1 MALIAKNLATLTGG
15 VSQQASSLRLAN
27 QCEEQINFRASLV
40 NGLQSRRGIKQICT
54 VAPSKGAFYPIDRDD
69 DGRYNLIVNSSG
81 LTVTDDEGN
90 PQTVSYETGAQSYLA
105 AESEDWYNLFKVL
118 TLADHTYILN
128 TQKAVKLT
136 NAIYSPWKN
145 QALVFIKQVAAST
158 TYTLTIDG
166 VSRSVG
172 YGGSNSD
179 TGLPDLYVDGHK
191 VQDDAHMST
200 TDVAAKLR
208 GGLSAW
214 TEYVQT
220 TDTVYNPSKTYYFY
234 TQIGSQTGRY
244 AKIDAYGGLTIE
256 EVWQS
261 RREAN
266 NCYEFIEH
274 PETNGYPGFTLRQSG
289 SVIWVTKNDG
299 GAFIIGLADSRGN
312 DYSYLITTK
321 AQEFSDLPTVAPD
334 GYIAKVIGDVGSNA
348 DDYYVMFSTDNGSE
362 MGKGTWAECAEPGS
376 YCTLDA
382 STMPHVLVHNADG
395 TWTFKKQ
402 EWAEKLVGDL
412 DSNPIPSFVDKKP
425 RNIFLYANRMCFLT
439 EDHLCMSAAADFE
452 NFWNETATTLTDSDP
467 IFISAS
473 TDTVADLYDFGV
485 QDDELII
492 FGSHDQYKLS
502 SPEVLSPKTAALT
515 SVASNAYTKGTG
527 VVSSGSRLYFGHK
540 KGKHYS
546 ACEFGTSAYTG
557 SKEATV
563 ITAHVPNYIP
573 YTGTLR
579 LCGTETTDT
588 LTVWTSDAPDSL
600 FMYQYYISGTNKLQS
615 AWYRYTIHGAEIK
628 GAFYRENILW
638 IYFTKN
644 GHNFIAT
651 LDMAEHQQD
660 ASEPS
665 LDLITRYESEEGASV
680 FEIPEWYDPTNITA
694 LTETKPGVF
703 EIVDIAGCENGALTL
718 DKTVTNLT
726 VGEKYLRSYTF
737 STPYVSS
744 RASTT
749 GAQTTYVTGRWQL
762 QTLTLHVVESGF
774 FKIRIRPSYDDAA
787 EGYSYI
793 FSGIT
798 AGTQTAIIGE
808 APVES
813 GEITV
818 PVRLRNT
825 ETIASIE
832 TDSHL
837 PQAIIQAVW
846 QGNYITKVRQ
856 V

>member
-1 MALIAKNLATLTGG
+1 MTLIAKNLATLTGG
-15 VSQQASSLRLAN
+15 VSQQAPSLRLAN
-27 QCEEQINFRASLV
+27 QCEEQVNFRASLV
-40 NGLQSRRGIKQICT
+40 NGLQSRRGVKQICT
-54 VAPSKGAFYPIDRDD
+54 VTPSKGAFYPIDRDD

-90 PQTVSYETGAQSYLA
+90 SQTVGYETGALDYLA
-105 AESEDWYNLFKVL
+105 AESEDWYNLYKVL
-118 TLADHTYILN
+118 TLADYTYILN
-128 TQKAVKLT
+128 AEKTAKLT
-136 NAIYSPWKN
+136 DDVYSPWKN
-145 QALVFIKQVAAST
+145 QALVFIKQVAATT
-158 TYTLTIDG
+158 TYTLTVDG

-179 TGLPDLYVDGHK
+179 TGLPDLYIDGVK
-191 VQDDAHMST
+191 VQDDVHMST
-200 TDVAAKLR
+200 TDIAAKLT
-208 GGLSAW
+208 GGTSAW

-220 TDTVYNPSKTYYFY
+220 NDSVQNLEKEYYY
-234 TQIGSQTGRY
+234 YSNGSY
-244 AKIDAYGGLTIE
+244 WLISE
-256 EVWQS
+256 ENVFMTWAS
-261 RREAN
+261 AVAAN
-266 NCYEFIEH
+266 NCYEKIEH
-274 PETNGYPGFTLRQSG
+274 AATTVFANFSITQQG
-289 SVIWVTKNDG
+289 SVLWIRKADG
-299 GAFIIGLADSRGN
+299 SPFSIGLADSRGN
-312 DYSYLITTK
+312 DYSNLITTK
-321 AQEFSDLPTVAPD
+321 TQEFSDLPTVAPD

-412 DSNPIPSFVDKKP
+412 DSNPIPSFADKKL

-452 NFWNETATTLTDSDP
+452 NFWNETATTLTDADP

-573 YTGTLR
+573 YTETLR

-665 LDLITRYESEEGASV
+665 LDLITRYESEKGASV

-694 LTETKPGVF
+694 LTEIKPGVF
-703 EIVDIAGCENGALTL
+703 EIVDITSCENGTLTL
-718 DKTVTNLT
+718 DKAVTNLT

-774 FKIRIRPSYDDAA
+774 FKIKIRPSYDDAA

-798 AGTQTAIIGE
+798 AGTQTAIISE

-825 ETIASIE
+825 EAIASIE

>member
-1 MALIAKNLATLTGG
+1 MTLIAKNLATLTGG
-15 VSQQASSLRLAN
+15 VSQQAASLRLAN
-27 QCEEQINFRASLV
+27 QCEEQVNFRASLV

-54 VAPSKGAFYPIDRDD
+54 VTADKGAFYAIDRDD

-81 LTVTDDEGN
+81 LTVTDDEGKA
-90 PQTVSYETGAQSYLA
+90 QTVKYDTGTLDYLK
-105 AESEDWYNLFKVL
+105 AEGSEWYNLYKVL

-128 TQKAVKLT
+128 TQKTAKLT
-136 NAIYSPWKN
+136 DDVYSPWKN
-145 QALVFIKQVAAST
+145 QALVFIKQVAATT

-166 VSRSVG
+166 VTHSAG
-172 YGGSNSD
+172 YGGADSES
-179 TGLPDLYVDGHK
+179 GLYGLYVDGSK
-191 VQDDAHMST
+191 TADDQHMST
-200 TDVAAKLR
+200 VQIAEQLKAKFDE
-208 GGLSAW
+208 A
-214 TEYVQT
+214 
-220 TDTVYNPSKTYYFY
+220 Y
-234 TQIGSQTGRY
+234 TITQM
-244 AKIDAYGGLTIE
+244 
-256 EVWQS
+256 
-261 RREAN
+261 
-266 NCYEFIEH
+266 
-274 PETNGYPGFTLRQSG
+274 G
-289 SVIWVTKNDG
+289 SVLWIRKADNS
-299 GAFIIGLADSRGN
+299 AFSIGLADSRGN
-312 DYSYLITTK
+312 DYSYLVTTK

-348 DDYYVMFSTDNGSE
+348 DDYYVMFSTDNGGT

-382 STMPHVLVHNADG
+382 STMPHILVHNADG
-395 TWTFKKQ
+395 TWTFKRQ
-402 EWAEKLVGDL
+402 TWAEKLVGDL
-412 DSNPIPSFVDKKP
+412 DSNPIPSFIDKKL

-439 EDHLCMSAAADFE
+439 EDHLCMSASADYE
-452 NFWNETATTLTDSDP
+452 NFWNESATTLTDADP
-467 IFISAS
+467 IYISAS

-485 QDDELII
+485 QDDELLI

-515 SVASNAYTKGTG
+515 SVASNAYTAATG
-527 VVSSGSRLYFGHK
+527 VVSSGSRLYFGHR

-573 YTGTLR
+573 FTETLR

-588 LTVWTSDAPDSL
+588 LTVWTSDMPDSL
-600 FMYQYYISGTNKLQS
+600 YIYQYYISGTNKLQS
-615 AWYRYTIHGAEIK
+615 AWYRYTIHGAVIK

-638 IYFTKN
+638 LYFTKS
-644 GHNFIAT
+644 GTHFIAA

-660 ASEPS
+660 AAEPS
-665 LDLITRYESEEGASV
+665 LDLVTHYESEEGASE
-680 FEIPEWYDPTNITA
+680 FEIPAWYDPANITA
-694 LTETKPGVF
+694 LTETKPGVY
-703 EIVDIAGCENGALTL
+703 EIVDIVSCEDGTLTL
-718 DKTVTNLT
+718 DKAVTNLT
-726 VGEKYLRSYTF
+726 VGEKYLRRYVF

-744 RASTT
+744 KATTT
-749 GAQTTYVTGRWQL
+749 GAQTVYVTGRWQL

-774 FKIRIRPSYDDAA
+774 FKVKIRPSYDANA

-793 FSGIT
+793 FSGVT
-798 AGTQTAIIGE
+798 TGTQTAIIGE

-813 GEITV
+813 GEIIV

-846 QGNYITKVRQ
+846 QGNYVTKVRQ

>member
-1 MALIAKNLATLTGG
+1 MTLIAKNLATLTGG
-15 VSQQASSLRLAN
+15 VSQQAPSLRLAN

-40 NGLQSRRGIKQICT
+40 NGLQSRRGVKQICT

-69 DGRYNLIVNSSG
+69 DGRYNIIVNSSG
-81 LTVTDDEGN
+81 LTVTDDSGN
-90 PQTVSYETGAQSYLA
+90 AQSITYESGALDYLA
-105 AESEDWYNLFKVL
+105 ADGEDWYNLFKVL

-128 TQKAVKLT
+128 TEKTAKLT
-136 NAIYSPWKN
+136 DDVYSPWKN
-145 QALVFIKQVAAST
+145 QALVFIKQVAATT

-166 VSRSVG
+166 TAHSAG
-172 YGGSNSD
+172 YGGADSE
-179 TGLPDLYVDGHK
+179 TGLYDLYIDGE
-191 VQDDAHMST
+191 VSQENQHMST
-200 TDVAAKLR
+200 VQIAEQLKAKFDESYIVTQ
-208 GGLSAW
+208 LSSVLWIRKA
-214 TEYVQT
+214 
-220 TDTVYNPSKTYYFY
+220 D
-234 TQIGSQTGRY
+234 GS
-244 AKIDAYGGLTIE
+244 
-256 EVWQS
+256 S
-261 RREAN
+261 
-266 NCYEFIEH
+266 F
-274 PETNGYPGFTLRQSG
+274 S
-289 SVIWVTKNDG
+289 
-299 GAFIIGLADSRGN
+299 IGLADSRGN

-348 DDYYVMFSTDNGSE
+348 DDYYVMFSTDSGSE

-376 YCTLDA
+376 YCAFDA
-382 STMPHVLVHNADG
+382 ATMPHVLVHNADG

-402 EWAEKLVGDL
+402 EWAEKLTGDL
-412 DSNPIPSFVDKKP
+412 DSNPIPSFADKKL

-439 EDHLCMSAAADFE
+439 EDLLCMSAAADFE

-527 VVSSGSRLYFGHK
+527 VASSGSRLYFGHK
-540 KGKHYS
+540 KGEWYS

-573 YTGTLR
+573 FTGTLR

-600 FMYQYYISGTNKLQS
+600 FMYQYYINGTNKLQS

-644 GHNFIAT
+644 GHNFIAA
-651 LDMAEHQQD
+651 LDMAEHRQD

-665 LDLITRYESEEGASV
+665 LDLITRYESEEGASE

-694 LTETKPGVF
+694 LSETKPGVF
-703 EIVDIAGCENGALTL
+703 ETVDIASCENGALTL
-718 DKTVTNLT
+718 DKAVTNL
-726 VGEKYLRSYTF
+726 VIGEKYLRNYTF

-744 RASTT
+744 KASAT

-774 FKIRIRPSYDDAA
+774 FKIKIRPSYDDTA
-787 EGYSYI
+787 EGYIYI

>member
-1 MALIAKNLATLTGG
+1 MTLIAKNLATLTGG
-15 VSQQASSLRLAN
+15 VSQQATSLRLAN
-27 QCEEQINFRASLV
+27 QCEEQLNFRASLV

-54 VAPSKGAFYPIDRDD
+54 VAADKGAFYPIDRDD

-90 PQTVSYETGAQSYLA
+90 AQSVTYEEDALDYLE
-105 AESEDWYNLFKVL
+105 AEGEDWYNLYKVL

-128 TQKAVKLT
+128 TETVVKFT
-136 NAIYSPWKN
+136 DDVYSPWKN

-158 TYTLTIDG
+158 TYTLTLDG
-166 VSRSVG
+166 VSKSAG

-179 TGLPDLYVDGHK
+179 TGLPNLYVNG
-191 VQDDAHMST
+191 VLTVNDAHMST
-200 TDVAAKLR
+200 TDIASRLKGGTAAR
-208 GGLSAW
+208 ES
-214 TEYVQT
+214 YFQT
-220 TDTVYNPSKTYYFY
+220 ADTVYNSAKTYYYYHDGTGFPSVPAGY
-234 TQIGSQTGRY
+234 YQITAGNAT
-244 AKIDAYGGLTIE
+244 L
-256 EVWQS
+256 WQS
-261 RREAN
+261 YKN
-266 NCYEFIEH
+266 NGNCYERSYT
-274 PETNGYPGFTLRQSG
+274 PATSGFTGFDIQQVG
-289 SVIWVTKNDG
+289 SVLWIRKTDG
-299 GAFIIGLADSRGN
+299 SAFTIGLADTRGD
-312 DYSYLITTK
+312 DYSYLITTQ
-321 AQEFSDLPTVAPD
+321 AQEFSNLPTVAPD

-348 DDYYVMFSTDNGSE
+348 DDYYVMFSTDNGGT
-362 MGKGTWAECAEPGS
+362 MGKGVWQECAEPGS
-376 YCTLDA
+376 QCTFDA
-382 STMPHVLVHNADG
+382 STMPHILVHNADG
-395 TWTFKKQ
+395 TWTFKRQ

-412 DSNPIPSFVDKKP
+412 DSNPNPAFIDKKL

-492 FGSHDQYKLS
+492 FGGHDQYKLS

-573 YTGTLR
+573 FTETLR

-588 LTVWTSDAPDSL
+588 LTVWTADMPDSL
-600 FMYQYYISGTNKLQS
+600 YIYQYYISGTNKLQS
-615 AWYRYTIHGAEIK
+615 AWYRYAIHGVVIK

-638 IYFTKN
+638 LYFAKSGT
-644 GHNFIAT
+644 HFIAT

-665 LDLITRYESEEGASV
+665 LDLITTYTSEEGSATYT
-680 FEIPEWYDPTNITA
+680 IPAWYDPDNITA

-703 EIVDIAGCENGALTL
+703 EIVDIVSCANGALTL
-718 DKTVTNLT
+718 DKAVTNLT
-726 VGEKYLRSYTF
+726 IGEKYLRRYVF

-744 RASTT
+744 RGQT
-749 GAQTTYVTGRWQL
+749 GAQTVYVTGRWQL

-774 FKIRIRPSYDDAA
+774 FTVKIKPSYDADA
-787 EGYSYI
+787 EGYLYKY
-793 FSGIT
+793 SGVT
-798 AGTQTAIIGE
+798 VGTQTAVVGE

-813 GEITV
+813 GEIIV

-837 PQAIIQAVW
+837 PQAVIQAVW